1 MRIGHFKER
10 PAQWIALS
18 DSRVVWGWTIA
29 LIAALVLAPFVVG
42 AYALTL
48 MISALISVVG
58 AVALNMLT
66 GQTGLISLGQAG
78 FLAVGAYVNAIL
90 IADYNAPLWL
100 SLPAAGVGAA
110 LVSLLV
116 GAPSLRLKGL
126 YLAITTLAF
135 SFIVTHIILY
145 AEPITHG
152 PNGVFVNGAKLFG
165 FQVQKGSPLYFLTF
179 AVALVTIFAALN
191 LNRTRVGRAWM
202 AIRDH
207 DIAAR
212 VMGVDLVRYK
222 LMAFVVSSF
231 FVGIA
236 GALMSLQLR
245 FVNVD
250 VFALALSIEALAVII
265 LGGLGSVAGAVLG
278 AAFLSFLPEALRL
291 GFAAL
296 PESAAAQM
304 GDNIYEIRGLAYGV
318 VIVLVLRFKPD
329 GLIGLW
335 RDARKYWNHWPL
347 AY

>member
-1 MRIGHFKER
+1 MRTGHFKGT
-10 PAQWIALS
+10 PGQLIALS
-18 DSRVVWGWTIA
+18 DSTVVWSWSAALMLALLLAPRVVDAYGLTLMVSA
-29 LIAALVLAPFVVG
+29 LIAVVG
-42 AYALTL
+42 A
-48 MISALISVVG
+48 I
-58 AVALNMLT
+58 ALNILT

-90 IADYNAPLWL
+90 LADYHVSLWL
-100 SLPAAGVGAA
+100 ALPAAGVGAA

-116 GAPSLRLKGL
+116 GAPSLRLRGL

-135 SFIVTHIILY
+135 AFIVNHVILY
-145 AEPITHG
+145 AESITHG
-152 PNGVFVNGAKLFG
+152 PNGVFVNGARLFG
-165 FQVQKGSPLYFLTF
+165 FDVQKGPPLYYLTL
-179 AVALVTIFAALN
+179 AVTVATLFAALN
-191 LNRTRVGRAWM
+191 LRRTRIGRAFI

-222 LMAFVVSSF
+222 LLAFAVSSF

-250 VFALALSIEALAVII
+250 VFALILSIEALAAII
-265 LGGLGSVAGAVLG
+265 LGGLGSVAGAVMG
-278 AAFLSFLPEALRL
+278 AAFLSFLPEALRF

-296 PESAAAQM
+296 PSAAAERL
-304 GDNIYEIRGLAYGV
+304 GGNVYEIRGLAYGV

-329 GLIGLW
+329 GLIGVW
-335 RDARKYWNHWPL
+335 RDARKYWSQWPL